1 MLSLPLRERREYR
14 VYRSLLG
21 MVPGLE
27 ERLLTAG
34 DEEMRMIADLVSFF
48 GWPIR
53 PVHHPYHPSSVSK
66 LQKGTSSTR
75 SDDTKSLKSA
85 VLDWIT
91 PRGESLSPPIARNV
105 KSDRGFNHEKT
116 GFLLC
121 PAGLDWSDNE

>member
-48 GWPIR
+48 WLANS
-53 PVHHPYHPSSVSK
+53 PSPSPLPSFFRLEAAEGY
-66 LQKGTSSTR
+66 LQRK
-75 SDDTKSLKSA
+75 
-85 VLDWIT
+85 V
-91 PRGESLSPPIARNV
+91 
-105 KSDRGFNHEKT
+105 
-116 GFLLC
+116 
-121 PAGLDWSDNE
+121 